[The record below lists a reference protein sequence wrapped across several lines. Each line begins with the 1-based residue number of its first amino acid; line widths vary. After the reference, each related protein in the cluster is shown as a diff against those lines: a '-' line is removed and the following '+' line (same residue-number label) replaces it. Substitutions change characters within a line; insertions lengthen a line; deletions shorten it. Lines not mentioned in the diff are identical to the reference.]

1 MPVMYACEAPK
12 IDAWHG
18 DNVVRVRLKK
28 LVFSMPYTQK
38 ILQQGIYD
46 CAREGARCRLGRKVV
61 LAAVFVAM
69 FCAPKGNLHCA
80 ARLKERIYNWVA
92 NLPDV
97 ASVSCAGEEVCGNG
111 IQGTSVCLVQLLC
124 VI

>member
-1 MPVMYACEAPK
+1 MLSS
-12 IDAWHG
+12 W
-18 DNVVRVRLKK
+18 
-28 LVFSMPYTQK
+28 Q
-38 ILQQGIYD
+38 
-46 CAREGARCRLGRKVV
+46 EGGSGSSLCCHV
-61 LAAVFVAM
+61 
-69 FCAPKGNLHCA
+69 CAPKGNLHCA